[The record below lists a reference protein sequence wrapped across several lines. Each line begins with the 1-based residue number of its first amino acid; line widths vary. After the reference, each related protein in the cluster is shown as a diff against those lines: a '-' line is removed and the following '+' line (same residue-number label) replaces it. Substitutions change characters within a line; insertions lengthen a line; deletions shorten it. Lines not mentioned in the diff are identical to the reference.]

1 VFTVRYRPVLIEVPH
16 FASLQDN
23 EREVCVMRSDNGIHW
38 TEQGLSSSEEAA
50 QRVLQTRFEGKKSV
64 SIMRFALTG
73 F

>member
-50 QRVLQTRFEGKKSV
+50 QRVLQHFVGEHCIRLRFTS
-64 SIMRFALTG
+64 
-73 F
+73 